1 MTKDLFFVIGLLLI
15 ALSSDAQNVKRPESY
30 NYQRGL
36 EALQEEKYQEAL
48 DYFNKDLLK
57 TQRMAIPTHGE
68 LIFDL

>member
-57 TQRMAIPTHGE
+57 TQRMAIPTQG
-68 LIFDL
+68 